1 MDVILTQDV
10 PRLGQAG
17 EKKNVKDGYARNFL
31 LPRSLV
37 VPASKSNLRRARVAQ
52 AAQLQRTQGLR
63 QRAVELRERIQA
75 ISCTIPV
82 VAGPEGKLHGT
93 VTAADITQA
102 LQVQGIVLEKHQVE
116 LKKPVAQLGEYDISV
131 KLTPEVTATFKLSI
145 VQK

>member
-37 VPASKSNLRRARVAQ
+37 VPASKSNLRRAQVAQ

-82 VAGPEGKLHGT
+82 VAGPEGKLHGA
-93 VTAADITQA
+93 VTTADITQA